1 MSRLKNQIFK
11 LIVTKIHN
19 ILTLYFPGKKVL
31 SQRFNF
37 IAGILFFSFSQNFPK
52 KVALAEPGSFLIIT
66 ILILISLQG

>member
-11 LIVTKIHN
+11 LIVTKIRN
-19 ILTLYFPGKKVL
+19 IIMLYFPGKKAL

-37 IAGILFFSFSQNFPK
+37 AAGILFFSFSHNFPR
-52 KVALAEPGSFLIIT
+52 KVILAKPGSFLIIT